1 MLSLKCV
8 RPCFSLP
15 QGSKKVNVDY
25 GKRTVKSD
33 AAIEGN
39 GMELGREELITLMGP
54 IEGESLYV
62 CQGHREG
69 QASVKRQRG
78 QEPGERFP
86 CGTQAGQR
94 KSLRIG

>member
-15 QGSKKVNVDY
+15 QCSKKVNVDY

-54 IEGESLYV
+54 IEGEPLYV

-69 QASVKRQRG
+69 TSVSQEAEEAGARG
-78 QEPGERFP
+78 
-86 CGTQAGQR
+86 
-94 KSLRIG
+94 KVSM

>member
-1 MLSLKCV
+1 MLSLKCA

-15 QGSKKVNVDY
+15 QCSNKVNVGY

-33 AAIEGN
+33 AATERN
-39 GMELGREELITLMGP
+39 RMELGRKELITLMSP

-69 QASVKRQRG
+69 TSVSQEAEGVGARG
-78 QEPGERFP
+78 
-86 CGTQAGQR
+86 
-94 KSLRIG
+94 KVSM